1 MNFSEF
7 FGRLHPLVVHL
18 PIGFLLIAVLL
29 EWFKGKDASKGKN
42 RAIVFI
48 LFLGA
53 ISAIIAA
60 VFGWLLANDGYD
72 ENTLFWH
79 KWLGISTAVFAIIAW
94 WTKRKKEKK
103 IYKLSIWSIAILL
116 LVTGHFGG
124 SLTHG
129 SDYLLQPLQGDA
141 DKIDLAANL
150 PKQPDS
156 VQVYNHLIQPVLEQ
170 KCYSC
175 HNPEKKQGGLDMTTW
190 DALLEGGENGHV
202 FENDVWKSELFKRVT
217 LPEDSKKFM
226 PPKGIP
232 LNYSEKILLK
242 WWIAQGANP
251 ESKIVDNEVS
261 EEVQQVLMNS
271 YGLDTRPRPFVE
283 RAQVSAVDDAI
294 ILQLGSKGWKV
305 DRLGEKNNLLEIS
318 KAHLE
323 KPIPLSVSDLMPI
336 KEQLTWLNLADTKI
350 TDDDLKVI
358 AQFPNLSRLRLENN
372 EVTDVGIQHLTVLS
386 HLESLNLYNN
396 RITDA
401 GLLLLEKLPALTR
414 VYLWKTDITQ
424 DGISKLSANRPEME
438 IISGQNN

>member
-7 FGRLHPLVVHL
+7 FGRLHPLIVHL

-53 ISAIIAA
+53 ISAIVAA
-60 VFGWLLANDGYD
+60 IFGWLLANDGYD
-72 ENTLFWH
+72 EDTLFWH
-79 KWLGISTAVFAIIAW
+79 KWLGIATAVCAIIAW
-94 WTKRKKEKK
+94 WTKQKKEKR
-103 IYKLSIWSIAILL
+103 IYKFSIWCVALL
-116 LVTGHFGG
+116 LLATGHFGG

-129 SDYLLQPLQGDA
+129 SDYLLQPLKGDNVET
-141 DKIDLAANL
+141 DLAKNL
-150 PKQPDS
+150 PKQSDS
-156 VQVYNHLIQPVLEQ
+156 VQVYKHLIQPVLEQ

-190 DALLEGGENGHV
+190 DAFSEGGENGHII
-202 FENDVWKSELFKRVT
+202 ESNVWDSELFKRVA
-217 LPEDSKKFM
+217 LPQDSKKFM

-232 LNYSEKILLK
+232 LSYTEKVLLK
-242 WWIAQGANP
+242 WWIAQG
-251 ESKIVDNEVS
+251 SKPDNKITDYEITD
-261 EEVQQVLMNS
+261 EVQQVLIKE

-283 RAQVSAVDDAI
+283 RAQVPTVEDAI
-294 ILQLGSKGWKV
+294 ITQLENKGWKV
-305 DRLGEKNNLLEIS
+305 DKLGQETNLLEVS
-318 KAHLE
+318 KAHIE
-323 KPIPLSVSDLMPI
+323 KPMPLSVSDLLPI

-350 TDDDLKVI
+350 TDDDLI
-358 AQFPNLSRLRLENN
+358 IIGQFLNLSRLRLENN
-372 EVTDVGIQHLTVLS
+372 TVTDAGLQHLIALS

-401 GLLLLEKLPALTR
+401 GLLVLEKLPALTR

-424 DGISKLSANRPEME
+424 VGISKLQVNRPEMQINAGE
-438 IISGQNN
+438 YK